1 MLKMWRFSNLFLL
14 ACLLL
19 ASSGAVAQSPQPA
32 AQSSQAQNDAAAP
45 VPAGD
50 APTITFNAT
59 GIYEPRDLERISVD
73 VPREGSL
80 YLTFLRRFTVTGGA
94 ASRNMEMDFTFS
106 SITLKHS
113 GATPGN
119 ANITVRTV
127 DGRTVFISARSLPRP
142 GDDRFAYIR

>member
-1 MLKMWRFSNLFLL
+1 MLRLL
-14 ACLLL
+14 TLLVL
-19 ASSGAVAQSPQPA
+19 VCGLSASVDAAAQSAPPA
-32 AQSSQAQNDAAAP
+32 AQASPVQGEAAPP

-50 APTITFNAT
+50 APTVTFNAT
-59 GIYEPRDLERISVD
+59 GVYEPRDLERISID
-73 VPREGSL
+73 VPRDGSL

-119 ANITVRTV
+119 ANITVRTI
-127 DGRTVFISARSLPRP
+127 DGRTLFIAARSLPRP

>member
-1 MLKMWRFSNLFLL
+1 M
-14 ACLLL
+14 
-19 ASSGAVAQSPQPA
+19 
-32 AQSSQAQNDAAAP
+32 
-45 VPAGD
+45 
-50 APTITFNAT
+50 FNGT
-59 GIYEPRDLERISVD
+59 DIYEPRDLERISVD

-119 ANITVRTV
+119 ANLTVRTV
-127 DGRTVFISARSLPRP
+127 DGRTVFIAVRSLPRS
-142 GDDRFAYIR
+142 GDDRYAYIR

>member
-1 MLKMWRFSNLFLL
+1 MWRFSNLFLL

-19 ASSGAVAQSPQPA
+19 ASSGAAAQSPQL
-32 AQSSQAQNDAAAP
+32 QNAPQGQNENAAP

-59 GIYEPRDLERISVD
+59 GIYEPKDLERISVD
-73 VPREGSL
+73 VPREGAL

-127 DGRTVFISARSLPRP
+127 DGRTLFIAARSLPRP